1 MPNTRESGLAALG
14 RFVVQYRVLLLGVG
28 AAWLVI
34 ATYLTLNFRLHDE
47 PGAWAPPGHPLVQRA
62 KEIEKQFGGA
72 NHLVIMVSPRQG
84 DVFNAV
90 TLGKVETIT
99 DAVLKMKGVIPY
111 TVRSVGGLSARYMK
125 FFVSEQGEEV
135 IENKPLMEKAPA
147 DGDTDALARIR
158 WGAENNPLVLGPLV
172 APDGKA
178 TLIEADF
185 RTAPVEDSMGRVLPY
200 TDPVEVYRQVEP
212 LTQRLT
218 DEHDLVEAS
227 GTPIIIGWVN
237 SVGLIYVGA
246 GFAAFVVVLGV
257 VLLGFM
263 RSWSGAVLPI
273 AVGLYASVS
282 GAGIYHLVFGDV
294 LGSASALLAPFI
306 VVAAGSCHAVQY
318 LRRLF
323 DDSLPNMADA
333 TEALVDTFASRF
345 MPMLVSL
352 LSDVI
357 AFVVLCFVPFENVA
371 VLGKMTVLG
380 LASVTVAEFFLL
392 TPALY
397 YVARSMPVGVSGPA
411 EAGPSRLDRTI
422 EHGVRILV
430 DSRIAQGVVCAVI
443 VGLLIW
449 SLAIIPKLQFAQDNT
464 YAIHNQLTRS
474 WEGNDIYNMEMRI
487 RQHFGGVYP
496 LVVIARTKGPVE
508 HPSGAEKADA
518 DDQLAVSSVR
528 INEDLEVLR
537 QIDAFQG
544 AMKRVDGV
552 AGTLALPDY
561 LKVMNRLMRG
571 GTPDAFVLPPNERS
585 LGEYVFL
592 YEDSEPGLFDAVLSP
607 THDAAAI
614 VVQVRDTGFET
625 VTRVMDAA
633 NAASAR
639 HLEGP
644 KLSGVIGGGA
654 IAIAQAFNDSI
665 GKWLFLGTV
674 LSMGAT
680 FILLVLMLRN
690 VTMPVLLMIPL
701 ALGVVVWL
709 LVMYLAGVPMDSNTT
724 AALAIASGVGV
735 DSEVYLLYRVRE
747 EYQRCRDFR
756 EAFIQG
762 FVKIRRAL
770 VVSNVALIIGCWALI
785 PTPLYLGSIGFGMGL
800 ILLMSFVF
808 SSLAAV
814 FWTVIRPSYLTSIE
828 DADAAIPAPARA

>member
-1 MPNTRESGLAALG
+1 MSISRDTGLRALG
-14 RFVVQYRVLLLGVG
+14 RSIVKYRVPLLAIG
-28 AAWLVI
+28 AVWLAI
-34 ATYLTLNFRLHDE
+34 ATYLTFGFKLHDE
-47 PGAWAPPGHPLVQRA
+47 PGAWAPPGHPLVQRT

-72 NHLVIMVSPRQG
+72 NHLVVMVTPRDG
-84 DVFNAV
+84 DIFNPT
-90 TLGKVETIT
+90 TLAKVETIT
-99 DAVLKMKGVIPY
+99 DTVLKMKGVIPY
-111 TVRSVGGLSARYMK
+111 TVRSIGGLSARYMK
-125 FFVSEQGEEV
+125 FYVSEHGEEV
-135 IENKPLMEKAPA
+135 IENKPLMERAPA
-147 DGDTDALARIR
+147 EGDTEGLARIR
-158 WGAENNPLVLGPLV
+158 WGAENNPLVRGPLV

-185 RTAPVEDSMGRVLPY
+185 RTSPVEDSMGRVLPY
-200 TDPVEVYRQVEP
+200 TEPVEIYRQVEP

-218 DEHDLVEAS
+218 DAHDLVEAS

-246 GFAAFVVVLGV
+246 GFAAFAVVLGA
-257 VLLGFM
+257 VLLAFM
-263 RSWSGAVLPI
+263 RSWSGALLPI

-323 DDSLPNMADA
+323 DESLPNAPNA
-333 TEALVDTFASRF
+333 ANALVDTFASRF

-357 AFVVLCFVPFENVA
+357 AFLVLSFVPFENVA

-380 LASVTVAEFFLL
+380 LASVTVAEFLLL

-397 YVARSMPVGVSGPA
+397 YVARSMPARVSGPV

-422 EHGVRILV
+422 EDGVRILV
-430 DSRIAQGVVCAVI
+430 DSRMAQGVVCAVI
-443 VGLLIW
+443 GGLLIW
-449 SLAIIPKLQFAQDNT
+449 SLAIIPQLQFAQDNT

-474 WEGNDIYNMEMRI
+474 WEGNDIFNMEMRI

-496 LVVIARTKGPVE
+496 LVVVARTKEPVE
-508 HPSGAEKADA
+508 HPPRKEKAGS
-518 DDQLAVSSVR
+518 DDQLVVPSVR

-537 QIDAFQG
+537 QINAFQE
-544 AMKRVDGV
+544 AMERVDGV

-571 GTPDAFVLPPNERS
+571 GTPEAFALPPNERS

-614 VVQVRDTGFET
+614 VVQVHDTAFET
-625 VTRVMDAA
+625 VTRVME
-633 NAASAR
+633 AASAAATR

-644 KLSGVIGGGA
+644 KLTGVVGGGA
-654 IAIAQAFNDSI
+654 LAIAQAFNDSI

-680 FILLVLMLRN
+680 FVLLVLMLRN
-690 VTMPVLLMIPL
+690 LTMPVLLMIPL
-701 ALGVVVWL
+701 ALAIVVWL

-724 AALAIASGVGV
+724 TALAIASGVGV

-828 DADAAIPAPARA
+828 GVETAVPAPARA